1 MQVLLNQAIFF
12 MVVAKNSHVKLLAH
26 FYTSRKP
33 GDELLIDRGG
43 VWELVVERNH
53 LFNRLT
59 TDSFHA
65 RSKVQPLEISPYY
78 LSLIAVGCIKRMTF
92 FMPDTSGRSGEP
104 LREWLGRAVDVL
116 CLEKAYREL
125 RCLNG
130 CWEQQFL

>member
-1 MQVLLNQAIFF
+1 MSIYLCRNNLFLFNATFANQAIFF
-12 MVVAKNSHVKLLAH
+12 MVVVKNSHVKLLAH

-65 RSKVQPLEISPYY
+65 RSK
-78 LSLIAVGCIKRMTF
+78 A
-92 FMPDTSGRSGEP
+92 
-104 LREWLGRAVDVL
+104 
-116 CLEKAYREL
+116 
-125 RCLNG
+125 
-130 CWEQQFL
+130 